1 MAAHRHQPA
10 PLALD
15 QLDGDAIRSVVQA
28 VVAAGD
34 YGIYPRMERACKA
47 FREALRGRGDADRL
61 RMALRLTRRA
71 QKASPYC
78 LALAHL
84 DLGPLLHGYHEP
96 DQPVPVWS
104 SRTGFDAF
112 CDTIFASLNHADLF
126 HTHWPMPT
134 TPLANDHISLARLS
148 SATAYAHAVQ
158 DPVVSILRGAALACG
173 HRHVSDPSV
182 DRVIG
187 LDVAFARR
195 MASNIYGKY
204 QWYYSL
210 APEHRS
216 RPRFRREWK
225 YRLVPLFAR
234 LAGITR
240 FSSCFFN
247 PVWALIIDV
256 AYLCMKN
263 AVVHTLF
270 ALPDVHPCPTQGL
283 RIWGLSTG
291 HRLPTDGR
299 SHLSADEEED
309 DEEDEDEEE
318 EEEDED
324 EHSDTTSDSGD
335 SSLSEHTYMDEN
347 TVEMEQYERQ
357 CLQNEDQHHMLVE
370 HVDPMDGR
378 RRLALAP
385 TADAFEKGA
394 LGPRDHFRITEQTE
408 LQQRYYT
415 HLATHPEAR
424 QPETGNEH
432 AD

>member
-1 MAAHRHQPA
+1 MAAPAHHRHQPT

-28 VVAAGD
+28 VVDAGD
-34 YGIYPRMERACKA
+34 YGVYPRMERACKA
-47 FREALRGRGDADRL
+47 FRTALRGRGDADRL
-61 RMALRLTRRA
+61 RMAVRLTRRA

-96 DQPVPVWS
+96 NQPVPVWS
-104 SRTGFDAF
+104 SRTGFNAF

-126 HTHWPMPT
+126 PRRHGYPHT
-134 TPLANDHISLARLS
+134 TPLATDRIDLARLS

-173 HRHVSDPSV
+173 HRHISNPTV
-182 DRVIG
+182 DCVIG
-187 LDVAFARR
+187 FDVAFARR

-204 QWYYSL
+204 QWYYGL
-210 APEHRS
+210 TPEHQS

-240 FSSCFFN
+240 FSPCFFN

-263 AVVHTLF
+263 AVVRAIC
-270 ALPDVHPCPTQGL
+270 ALPDVHPCPTNEL
-283 RIWGLSTG
+283 PLAWGALLG
-291 HRLPTDGR
+291 HRLPMNEWTGSTASTD
-299 SHLSADEEED
+299 
-309 DEEDEDEEE
+309 EDEDEEE
-318 EEEDED
+318 DEEEED
-324 EHSDTTSDSGD
+324 EHSDTTSE
-335 SSLSEHTYMDEN
+335 SSDWSLLDMNEN
-347 TVEMEQYERQ
+347 SREMEAYEKQ
-357 CLQNEDQHHMLVE
+357 CLEEQDQHHMLVQLNG
-370 HVDPMDGR
+370 PNNAWI
-378 RRLALAP
+378 RLVLAP
-385 TADAFEKGA
+385 TADNFEKGA
-394 LGPRDHFRITEQTE
+394 LTERDHFRITEQTE

-424 QPETGNEH
+424 EPETSHAH